1 MDLGLEKI
9 TKLPTKQKIALLV
22 LILIAIGCALFFLLL
37 KPKYKEL
44 KELEEK
50 LTGLKTQIEE
60 NRKLAANLPVL
71 IKDYERLQKELELAL
86 TELPNQKEIPAL
98 LTSVTDE
105 GKRAGL
111 DFLLFRPK
119 GEEPKDFYAAVPVDI
134 TVSGTYASVG
144 NFFSAVSR
152 LPRIVNISNVVFSD
166 IKNTGEKPRL
176 KVTCL
181 ATTFR
186 FLDKKE
192 LKDEKK
198 DTKKK

>member
-1 MDLGLEKI
+1 MDLGIEKI
-9 TKLPTKQKIALLV
+9 TKLPNKQKIALLTLLLLALGAV
-22 LILIAIGCALFFLLL
+22 LFFLLI
-37 KPKYKEL
+37 KPKYKEM
-44 KELEEK
+44 KDVEAT
-50 LTGLKTQIEE
+50 LTNLQTQIEE
-60 NRKLAANLPVL
+60 NRRIAANLPVL
-71 IKDYERLQKELELAL
+71 IKEYERLKKALDAAL

-134 TVSGTYASVG
+134 TISGSYGSVG
-144 NFFSAVSR
+144 NFFAAVANM
-152 LPRIVNISNVVFSD
+152 PRIVNISNVVFSD
-166 IKNTGEKPRL
+166 IKNSGDKTRL
-176 KVTCL
+176 KVTCV

-192 LKDEKK
+192 QKDDKK
-198 DTKKK
+198 AK

>member
-1 MDLGLEKI
+1 MDLGIDKI
-9 TKLPTKQKIALLV
+9 TKLPNKQKVALL
-22 LILIAIGCALFFLLL
+22 ILLLLAFGAALFFLLI

-44 KELEEK
+44 KEAEASLSN
-50 LTGLKTQIEE
+50 LQAQIAE
-60 NRKLAANLPVL
+60 NRRLAANLPAL
-71 IKDYERLQKELELAL
+71 IIEYERLKKALEAAL

-119 GEEPKDFYAAVPVDI
+119 AEEAKDFYAAVPVDI
-134 TVSGTYASVG
+134 TVSGTYGSVG
-144 NFFSAVSR
+144 NFFSAVAG

-166 IKNTGEKPRL
+166 IKNSGDKTRL
-176 KVTCL
+176 KVTCV

-192 LKDEKK
+192 QKDEKK
-198 DTKKK
+198 DK

>member
-9 TKLPTKQKIALLV
+9 TKLPTKQKIALLA
-22 LILIAIGCALFFLLL
+22 LILIAIGCAIFFLLL

-60 NRKLAANLPVL
+60 NRKLAANLPIL

>member
-1 MDLGLEKI
+1 MDLGIDKI
-9 TKLPTKQKIALLV
+9 TKLPNKQKIALL
-22 LILIAIGCALFFLLL
+22 ILLLLAFGAVLFFLLI

-44 KELEEK
+44 KEADAALAT
-50 LTGLKTQIEE
+50 LQTQIEE
-60 NRKLAANLPVL
+60 NRRIAANLPAL
-71 IKDYERLQKELELAL
+71 IKEYERLKKALDAAL

-119 GEEPKDFYAAVPVDI
+119 AEEAKDFYAAVPVDI
-134 TVSGTYASVG
+134 TVSGTYGSVG
-144 NFFSAVSR
+144 NFFSSVAA

-166 IKNTGEKPRL
+166 IKSSGDKTRL
-176 KVTCL
+176 KVTCV

-198 DTKKK
+198 AK

>member
-1 MDLGLEKI
+1 MDLGLDKI
-9 TKLPTKQKIALLV
+9 TKLPAKQKIALLV
-22 LILIAIGCALFFLLL
+22 LIILAIGVALFFLLI
-37 KPKYKEL
+37 KPKYNEL
-44 KELEEK
+44 KELEAT
-50 LTGLKTQIEE
+50 LAGLKTQIEE
-60 NRKLAANLPVL
+60 NRKLAANLPIL
-71 IKDYERLQKELELAL
+71 IKDYERLQKELEHAL

-119 GEEPKDFYAAVPVDI
+119 GEELKDFYAAVPVDI
-134 TVSGTYASVG
+134 TVSGTYESVG

-166 IKNTGEKPRL
+166 IKSSGEKPKL

-198 DTKKK
+198 DTKK

>member
-1 MDLGLEKI
+1 MDLGIDKI
-9 TKLPTKQKIALLV
+9 TKLPNKQKIALL
-22 LILIAIGCALFFLLL
+22 ILLLLACGAVLFFLLI

-44 KELEEK
+44 KEAEASLSN
-50 LTGLKTQIEE
+50 LKAQIEE
-60 NRKLAANLPVL
+60 NRRLAANLPAL
-71 IKDYERLQKELELAL
+71 IQEYERLKKALEAAL

-119 GEEPKDFYAAVPVDI
+119 AEEAKDFYAAVPVDI
-134 TVSGTYASVG
+134 TVSGSYGSVG
-144 NFFSAVSR
+144 NFFSAVAG

-166 IKNTGEKPRL
+166 IKSSSDKTRL
-176 KVTCL
+176 KVTCV

-192 LKDEKK
+192 QKDEKK
-198 DTKKK
+198 DK

>member
-1 MDLGLEKI
+1 MDLGIDKI
-9 TKLPTKQKIALLV
+9 TKLPNKQKVALL
-22 LILIAIGCALFFLLL
+22 ILLLLAFGAALFFLLI

-44 KELEEK
+44 KEAEASLSN
-50 LTGLKTQIEE
+50 LQAQIAE
-60 NRKLAANLPVL
+60 NRRLAANLPAL
-71 IKDYERLQKELELAL
+71 IIEYERLKKALEAAL

-119 GEEPKDFYAAVPVDI
+119 AEEAKDFYAAVPVDI
-134 TVSGTYASVG
+134 TVSGTYGSVG
-144 NFFSAVSR
+144 NFFSAVAG

-166 IKNTGEKPRL
+166 IKNAGDKTRL
-176 KVTCL
+176 KVTCV

-192 LKDEKK
+192 QKDEKK
-198 DTKKK
+198 DK

>member
-60 NRKLAANLPVL
+60 NRKLAANLPIL

>member
-22 LILIAIGCALFFLLL
+22 LLLIAIGCALFFLLI

-50 LTGLKTQIEE
+50 LAGLKTQIEE
-60 NRKLAANLPVL
+60 NRKLAANLPIL

-166 IKNTGEKPRL
+166 IKNTGEKTRL

-198 DTKKK
+198 DTKK

>member
-1 MDLGLEKI
+1 MDLGIEKI
-9 TKLPTKQKIALLV
+9 TKLPNKQKIALL
-22 LILIAIGCALFFLLL
+22 ILLLLAFGTALFFLLI

-44 KELEEK
+44 KEAEAVLSN
-50 LTGLKTQIEE
+50 LQAQIAE
-60 NRKLAANLPVL
+60 NRRIAANLPALL
-71 IKDYERLQKELELAL
+71 IEYERLKKALDAAL

-119 GEEPKDFYAAVPVDI
+119 AEEPKDFYAAVPVDI
-134 TVSGTYASVG
+134 TVSGTYGSVG
-144 NFFSAVSR
+144 NFFSAVAG

-166 IKNTGEKPRL
+166 IKNSGDKTRL
-176 KVTCL
+176 KVTCV

-192 LKDEKK
+192 QKDEKK
-198 DTKKK
+198 AK

>member
-1 MDLGLEKI
+1 MDLGIDKI
-9 TKLPTKQKIALLV
+9 TKLPNKQKVALL
-22 LILIAIGCALFFLLL
+22 ILLLLAFGAALFFLLI

-44 KELEEK
+44 KEAEASLSN
-50 LTGLKTQIEE
+50 LQAQIAE
-60 NRKLAANLPVL
+60 NRRLAANLPAL
-71 IKDYERLQKELELAL
+71 IIEYERLKKALEAAL

-119 GEEPKDFYAAVPVDI
+119 AEEAKDFYAAVPVDI
-134 TVSGTYASVG
+134 TVSGTYGSVG
-144 NFFSAVSR
+144 NFFSAVAG

-166 IKNTGEKPRL
+166 IKNAGDKTRL
-176 KVTCL
+176 KVTCV

-192 LKDEKK
+192 QKDEKK
-198 DTKKK
+198 NK

>member
-1 MDLGLEKI
+1 MDLGIDKI
-9 TKLPTKQKIALLV
+9 TKLPNKQKVALLILV
-22 LILIAIGCALFFLLL
+22 LLAFGAALFFLLI

-44 KELEEK
+44 KEAEATLSN
-50 LTGLKTQIEE
+50 LQAQIAE
-60 NRKLAANLPVL
+60 NRKIAANLPAL
-71 IKDYERLQKELELAL
+71 IIEYERLKKALEAAL

-105 GKRAGL
+105 GKKAGL

-119 GEEPKDFYAAVPVDI
+119 AEEAKDFYAAVPVDI
-134 TVSGTYASVG
+134 TVSGTYGSVG
-144 NFFSAVSR
+144 NFFSAVAA

-166 IKNTGEKPRL
+166 IKNAGDKTRL
-176 KVTCL
+176 KVTCV

-192 LKDEKK
+192 QKDEKK
-198 DTKKK
+198 DK

>member
-98 LTSVTDE
+98 LTSVTDK

>member
-1 MDLGLEKI
+1 MNLGIEKI
-9 TKLPTKQKIALLV
+9 TKLPNKQKLALL
-22 LILIAIGCALFFLLL
+22 ILLLLACGAIMFFLLI

-44 KELEEK
+44 KEAEVSLSN
-50 LTGLKTQIEE
+50 LKTQIEE
-60 NRKLAANLPVL
+60 NRRIAANLPVL
-71 IKDYERLQKELELAL
+71 MQEYERLKKALEAAL

-119 GEEPKDFYAAVPVDI
+119 AEEAKDFYAAVPVDI
-134 TVSGTYASVG
+134 TVSGSYGSVG
-144 NFFSAVSR
+144 NFFSAVAG

-166 IKNTGEKPRL
+166 IKSSSDKTRL
-176 KVTCL
+176 KVTCV

-198 DTKKK
+198 DK